1 MKLKIVQLTT
11 DNRSHLQQFDRP
23 TPWFGPAPEA
33 LFSGFAEFPN
43 EVEVH
48 VISCTRQPVQ
58 SPEKLADNIWFHSL
72 EVPKIGWMRTGY
84 QGCLRATRRR
94 LKQIQP
100 DLVHGQGSEGDAAI
114 CAALSGYPNV
124 ITLLGIMSEMV
135 PLLHARP
142 GSYYWVARL
151 LENWAL
157 RRTAGVLANSR
168 FTREKVRARTR
179 QTWLVANAV
188 RETFFKTPLPSAR
201 PAKCILLN
209 AGTVCAY
216 KRQHELLEVA
226 ELLHAEGLP
235 FELHFLGGAT
245 RANAYG
251 AKFFDRL
258 QNRPYL
264 VYHGHKDTEEFVRE
278 LDSAAALVH
287 VSAIESFGL
296 VVAEALARNLKF
308 IGFNTAGVADIVAK
322 VEGAESFADGD
333 WAGVKNAIA
342 RWVRAGQPR
351 PTTAAATMHERFS
364 PAEIAR
370 QHLAVYREVLQRR

>member
-11 DNRSHLQQFDRP
+11 DNRSHLQQFHLT
-23 TPWFGPAPEA
+23 TPQFGPAPEA
-33 LFSGFAEFPN
+33 LFSGFAAFPD

-48 VISCTRQPVQ
+48 IISCTRQPVQ

-72 EVPKIGWMRTGY
+72 PVPKIGWMRTGY
-84 QGCLRATRRR
+84 QGCIRATRRR

-135 PLLHARP
+135 PLLRARP
-142 GSYYWVARL
+142 GSYYWIASL
-151 LENWAL
+151 LESWSL
-157 RRTAGVLANSR
+157 RRTLGVLANSR

-188 RETFFKTPLPSAR
+188 RETFFKTPLPSTR

-209 AGTVCAY
+209 AGTVCSY
-216 KRQHELLEVA
+216 KRQNELLEVA
-226 ELLHAEGLP
+226 EQLHAEGVP
-235 FELHFLGGAT
+235 FELHFLGSAT

-251 AKFFDRL
+251 AKFFARL
-258 QNRPYL
+258 ENRPYL
-264 VYHGHKDTEEFVRE
+264 FHHGHKSTDEFIRE

-333 WAGVKNAIA
+333 
-342 RWVRAGQPR
+342 
-351 PTTAAATMHERFS
+351 
-364 PAEIAR
+364 
-370 QHLAVYREVLQRR
+370 

>member
-11 DNRSHLQQFDRP
+11 DNRSHLQQFDK
-23 TPWFGPAPEA
+23 TAPWFGPAPEA
-33 LFSGFAEFPN
+33 LFSGFAALPD

-48 VISCTRQPVQ
+48 IISCTRQPVQ
-58 SPEKLADNIWFHSL
+58 SPAKLADNIWFHSL
-72 EVPKIGWMRTGY
+72 VVPKIGWMRTGY
-84 QGCLRATRRR
+84 QGCLRATRRH

-142 GSYYWVARL
+142 GSYYWIARL

-188 RETFFKTPLPSAR
+188 RETFFQTPLPTAR
-201 PAKCILLN
+201 PAKCVLLN
-209 AGTVCAY
+209 AGTVCSY
-216 KRQHELLEVA
+216 KRQNELLEVA
-226 ELLHAEGLP
+226 EQLHAEGLP
-235 FELHFLGGAT
+235 FELHFLGAAS
-245 RANAYG
+245 RENPYG
-251 AKFFDRL
+251 KQFFDRL

-264 VYHGHKDTEEFVRE
+264 FHHGHKSTDEFIRE
-278 LDSAAALVH
+278 LDQSAALVH

-308 IGFNTAGVADIVAK
+308 IGFHTAGVADIVEN

-333 WAGVKNAIA
+333 WAGLQAAIT
-342 RWVRAGQPR
+342 RWVLAGHPR
-351 PTTAAATMHERFS
+351 PTTAATTIRERYH